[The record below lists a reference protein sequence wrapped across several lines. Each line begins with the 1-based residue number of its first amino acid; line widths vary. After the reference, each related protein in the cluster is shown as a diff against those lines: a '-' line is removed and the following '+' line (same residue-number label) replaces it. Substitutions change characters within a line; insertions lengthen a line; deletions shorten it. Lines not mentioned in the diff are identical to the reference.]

1 MIRSVVS
8 LKGMTPE
15 QTLAFLNTVLLRT
28 ERQYHDEHRLVW
40 HLAEEAPGHERQSA
54 RSVSLEAKLETS
66 TATLELFLASEYP
79 EKGIRLEVLSLSDGS
94 MVVIHGRDPSEEV
107 PGDSEIDDFLFHDE
121 LKRLYGAARQ
131 VALRE
136 VNHPKPEPGVGVED
150 SLAEM
155 VGDLDNSELQ
165 DPEMLITAPVITR
178 VPKRPQSTMLMA
190 RLVALAVERD
200 TTPRRWVNGWSVL
213 ERLGRGPNLDMVLLP
228 AGKMLSLMD
237 EDIKMIASPMLKTS
251 ELKHSMDNF
260 THLREQLGKIG
271 HSAEAEPEEVAI

>member
-1 MIRSVVS
+1 MN
-8 LKGMTPE
+8 PE
-15 QTLAFLNTVLLRT
+15 QTLAFLNTVLIRT
-28 ERQYHDEHRLVW
+28 ERQDHDEHRLVW
-40 HLAEEAPGHERQSA
+40 HLADESLKSERQSA

-66 TATLELFLASEYP
+66 ATTLELFLASEYP
-79 EKGIRLEVLSLSDGS
+79 ETGIRLEVLSPSDGS
-94 MVVIHGRDPSEEV
+94 MAVIRGRDPSEEV
-107 PGDSEIDDFLFHDE
+107 PGDSEIEDFLFHDE
-121 LKRLYGAARQ
+121 LKRLYDAARQ

-136 VNHPKPEPGVGVED
+136 VSRPNPEPGVGVEN

-155 VGDLDNSELQ
+155 VGTGDNSELQ

-190 RLVALAVERD
+190 RLIALAVERD
-200 TTPRRWVNGWSVL
+200 TTPRRWINGWSVL

-237 EDIKMIASPMLKTS
+237 KNIEMIAGPMLKTS

-271 HSAEAEPEEVAI
+271 RSAEAEPEEVAI